1 MVRVLCAL
9 GALVSAFAGGWVLH
23 IAPKDDPV
31 VWFVVFLF
39 GCAFACFWTELTSDR
54 TAGIIHYIHI
64 YTLYILLLSTF
75 RWRNISADGQLSGA
89 GI

>member
-1 MVRVLCAL
+1 MVRLLCVL

-39 GCAFACFWTELTSDR
+39 GCAFACFWTELTSD
-54 TAGIIHYIHI
+54 
-64 YTLYILLLSTF
+64 
-75 RWRNISADGQLSGA
+75 
-89 GI
+89 